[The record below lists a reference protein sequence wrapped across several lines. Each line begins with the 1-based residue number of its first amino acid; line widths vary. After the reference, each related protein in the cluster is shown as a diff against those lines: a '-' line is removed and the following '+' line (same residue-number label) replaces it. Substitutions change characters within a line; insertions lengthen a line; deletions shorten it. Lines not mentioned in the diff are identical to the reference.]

1 MTKNKCM
8 AGRIALRLAAV
19 VLALS
24 ILAGLKV
31 HSAKVEP
38 RNAFNN
44 PEFLSMLTAA
54 YGAESVALDPH
65 IRDFKLPEQI
75 PWKKREAGGETALV
89 YGDPAKPGFYVYMLK
104 RGPNNWSRPHSHE
117 GDRFITVLAGTMWIG
132 TGTKFDPENT
142 QPLRPGSFVRDIA
155 KQVHFDG
162 SKEDGLTIEI
172 VGMGPEKTIPATET
186 K

>member
-1 MTKNKCM
+1 ML
-8 AGRIALRLAAV
+8 RIRSLVLRFAAV
-19 VLALS
+19 AAVASVLAGF
-24 ILAGLKV
+24 AGN
-31 HSAKVEP
+31 SAKRVVGSGVSA
-38 RNAFNN
+38 RSS
-44 PEFLSMLTAA
+44 LSWISA
-54 YGAESVALDPH
+54 YGAEAVMIDKAA
-65 IRDFKLPEQI
+65 RDFKLPEQI
-75 PWKKREAGGETALV
+75 TWTGREGSGIQTATLF
-89 YGDPAKPGFYVYMLK
+89 GDPSKSGLYIQLLK